1 MSIDL
6 RVKHDLESRRRAV
19 ELFDAGVG
27 CKPAAEALS
36 VPRETVRE
44 WQWVYRAFGSEALLS
59 MGGKQSRYTFEQR
72 VAAASAVVDG
82 GMAKTDAMAEFG
94 IRSKSPLERWC
105 RLYREGGAE
114 ALRPGP
120 KGRPRGS
127 RSKPRTRTREQEL
140 EERCRRLEAEVAYLK
155 KIARPGRAG
164 RALTRAAAEAVRA
177 LRAEGHSLR
186 HLLEC
191 SGLRRSTYYYALAH
205 PRRPTRPE
213 PRDAAA
219 EIFSRTANGCGHR
232 QIAMCLRAELG
243 AVVADKT
250 VLKMMREMGI
260 RCGIRRR
267 GSRRR
272 YSSYRGPVGSTF
284 ENVIARDFGAEGPWQ
299 KLGTDVTEFK
309 VAGAKAYWAPVLDFC
324 TKEIVA
330 SDIST
335 PPDLA
340 QQHRMLDR
348 LLEALPD
355 GAAPTMHSDMGWQ
368 YQHESYTSRLEGA
381 GITQSMSRKGNC
393 VDNAAT
399 EQLFGHVKDEFYRG
413 REWGSFEDFKRDLE
427 GYIVHWNTRR
437 RQVRLKGLTPEEFR
451 NRALAA

>member
-1 MSIDL
+1 M
-6 RVKHDLESRRRAV
+6 RV
-19 ELFDAGVG
+19 
-27 CKPAAEALS
+27 
-36 VPRETVRE
+36 
-44 WQWVYRAFGSEALLS
+44 
-59 MGGKQSRYTFEQR
+59 
-72 VAAASAVVDG
+72 
-82 GMAKTDAMAEFG
+82 
-94 IRSKSPLERWC
+94 
-105 RLYREGGAE
+105 
-114 ALRPGP
+114 
-120 KGRPRGS
+120 
-127 RSKPRTRTREQEL
+127 
-140 EERCRRLEAEVAYLK
+140 
-155 KIARPGRAG
+155 
-164 RALTRAAAEAVRA
+164 

-213 PRDAAA
+213 LRDAAA

-272 YSSYRGPVGSTF
+272 YSSYRGLVGSTF
-284 ENVIARDFGAEGPWQ
+284 ENVIARDFGADGPWQ

-335 PPDLA
+335 SPDLA

-368 YQHESYTSRLEGA
+368 YQHESYASRLEGGGHHPKHVTQGELHRQRRHRAALRPREGRVLPRQGVGQLRGLQARPGGVHSPLEHAAQA
-381 GITQSMSRKGNC
+381 GKIEGPDAGGVPEPGPCGVVAIYSVQVS
-393 VDNAAT
+393 
-399 EQLFGHVKDEFYRG
+399 G
-413 REWGSFEDFKRDLE
+413 RSSPVPFWR
-427 GYIVHWNTRR
+427 VRR
-437 RQVRLKGLTPEEFR
+437 
-451 NRALAA
+451 

>member
-1 MSIDL
+1 M
-6 RVKHDLESRRRAV
+6 
-19 ELFDAGVG
+19 
-27 CKPAAEALS
+27 
-36 VPRETVRE
+36 
-44 WQWVYRAFGSEALLS
+44 
-59 MGGKQSRYTFEQR
+59 
-72 VAAASAVVDG
+72 
-82 GMAKTDAMAEFG
+82 
-94 IRSKSPLERWC
+94 
-105 RLYREGGAE
+105 
-114 ALRPGP
+114 
-120 KGRPRGS
+120 
-127 RSKPRTRTREQEL
+127 
-140 EERCRRLEAEVAYLK
+140 
-155 KIARPGRAG
+155 
-164 RALTRAAAEAVRA
+164 RA

-213 PRDAAA
+213 LRDAAA

-272 YSSYRGPVGSTF
+272 YSSYRGLVGSTF

-335 PPDLA
+335 SPDLA

-368 YQHESYTSRLEGA
+368 YQHESYASRLEGA

-393 VDNAAT
+393 IDNAAT

-427 GYIVHWNTRR
+427 EYIAHWNTRR

-451 NRALAA
+451 NRALVA

>member
-59 MGGKQSRYTFEQR
+59 MGGKQSSYTFEQR
-72 VAAASAVVDG
+72 VAV
-82 GMAKTDAMAEFG
+82 
-94 IRSKSPLERWC
+94 
-105 RLYREGGAE
+105 
-114 ALRPGP
+114 
-120 KGRPRGS
+120 
-127 RSKPRTRTREQEL
+127 
-140 EERCRRLEAEVAYLK
+140 
-155 KIARPGRAG
+155 
-164 RALTRAAAEAVRA
+164 
-177 LRAEGHSLR
+177 
-186 HLLEC
+186 
-191 SGLRRSTYYYALAH
+191 
-205 PRRPTRPE
+205 
-213 PRDAAA
+213 
-219 EIFSRTANGCGHR
+219 
-232 QIAMCLRAELG
+232 
-243 AVVADKT
+243 
-250 VLKMMREMGI
+250 GI

-272 YSSYRGPVGSTF
+272 YSSYRGLVGSTF

-335 PPDLA
+335 SPDLA

-368 YQHESYTSRLEGA
+368 YQHESYASRLEGA

-393 VDNAAT
+393 IDNAAT

-427 GYIVHWNTRR
+427 EYIAHWNTRR

-451 NRALAA
+451 DQALAA

>member
-114 ALRPGP
+114 A
-120 KGRPRGS
+120 
-127 RSKPRTRTREQEL
+127 
-140 EERCRRLEAEVAYLK
+140 
-155 KIARPGRAG
+155 
-164 RALTRAAAEAVRA
+164 VRA
-177 LRAEGHSLR
+177 LSAEGHSLR

-191 SGLRRSTYYYALAH
+191 SGLKRSTYYYALAH

-213 PRDAAA
+213 LRGAAA

-272 YSSYRGPVGSTF
+272 YSSYRGLVGSTF

-335 PPDLA
+335 SPDLA
-340 QQHRMLDR
+340 QQRRMLDR

-368 YQHESYTSRLEGA
+368 YQHESYTSRLEAA

-393 VDNAAT
+393 IDNGAT

-427 GYIVHWNTRR
+427 EYIAHWNTRR

-451 NRALAA
+451 NQALAA